1 MANPQNYRANSQF
14 PMPVQVGKYSA
25 TVTVPNG
32 VSIAVN
38 AVKTYYKD
46 VTISADCTFYRVN
59 ITNSQIGDTVVGPWL
74 RVVTDAGQPDTVAF
88 ISRTSATNLRCYVW
102 CHTAGSER
110 SITAGQTF
118 KFNIIGFSVQ

>member
-1 MANPQNYRANSQF
+1 MANPKNYRVNSQF
-14 PMPVQVGKYSA
+14 PMPAQVGAYSA

-32 VSIAVN
+32 VSIAAN
-38 AVKTYYKD
+38 ARKTYYTD

-59 ITNSQIGDTVVGPWL
+59 ITNSQIGEAVVGTVL
-74 RVVTDAGQPDTVAF
+74 RVVTAAGQPDTVAF

-102 CHTAGSER
+102 CHGGSAV
-110 SITAGQTF
+110 TTTVGQTF